1 MTAYVIPPVTASQ
14 VARGATRFAITDA
27 QLLYSSVP
35 EAPPPAYSAGA
46 TYTDGAECSTGMVGG
61 VITVW
66 RSLQDGN
73 LGNAPEEGAWW
84 TRVGETYA
92 EWSAPTV
99 YAAGDMVLRV
109 PTHSVYK
116 RVTPGSTSQLPEDD
130 ATGVN
135 WVRVATSN
143 RWAMFDLLSATP
155 TRAVSPLTVRLAP
168 GRVSALMLLG
178 VSDGTAKFG
187 MTSGAANVWD
197 PPAQPLD
204 TTPIGS
210 WEDYFFSAFAVRGNI
225 LRLDVPTYADGVID
239 LLLSAGVDTEI
250 GKLIVGEAVP
260 LGDTR
265 KGPRVRRRSFT
276 EVDRDKYG
284 ELQGIL
290 QRKSIPLVTQATYCR
305 KELAVR
311 ARAALDF
318 AASVPCVFI
327 GLDDDQDEYADLL
340 SLLAICLD
348 SDLDLAERDECEIN
362 MELEG
367 V

>member
-1 MTAYVIPPVTASQ
+1 MTAYVIPPVTAAL

-27 QLLYSSVP
+27 QFLYSSVP
-35 EAPPPAYSAGA
+35 EAPPPAYNAGT
-46 TYTDGAECSTGMVGG
+46 TYADGAECSTGVVGG

-66 RSLQDGN
+66 RSLQAGN
-73 LGNAPEEGAWW
+73 LGHAPAEGVWW
-84 TRVGETYA
+84 TRTGETYA

-99 YAAGDMVLRV
+99 YAPGDLLLRAT
-109 PTHSVYK
+109 THSVYR
-116 RVTPGSTSQLPEDD
+116 RVTPGATAQAPEAD
-130 ATGVN
+130 ATGMN
-135 WVRVATSN
+135 WVRDSTTN
-143 RWAMFDLLSATP
+143 RWAMFDLLSAAP
-155 TRAVSPLTVRLAP
+155 TRAVTPLTVRLAP

-178 VSDGTAKFG
+178 VSDGTAKFS
-187 MTSGAANVWD
+187 MQSGAATVWD
-197 PPAQPLD
+197 PPAQSLD

-210 WEDYFFSAFAVRGNI
+210 WEDYFFAAFAVRGNI
-225 LRLDVPTYADGVID
+225 LRLDVPTYADGVIE
-239 LLLSAGVDTEI
+239 LLLNAGVDTEI

-276 EVDRDKYG
+276 EVDRDKFG
-284 ELQGIL
+284 ELQGIV

-305 KELAVR
+305 KDLAVR

-348 SDLDLAERDECEIN
+348 SDLDLAEHAECEIN